1 MLLNNRFP
9 VISSFCIYYTGDV
22 HLLELEEVCSTLC

>member
-22 HLLELEEVCSTLC
+22 HLVLEEVCSTLC